1 MQDHQLYA
9 RILGLTAPWQVTDVA
24 LDDARSLIEVR
35 VAHSGKGFLPCP
47 TCQQASPGYDRRPRR
62 WRHLDTCQYQTIL
75 VCDVPRIECPEHGVL
90 QVQVPWADEGSR
102 FTALFEGLVIAWM
115 REASLAAV
123 SRRLRLTWDQ
133 LDTIQRR
140 AVARGLKRRGKVAL
154 RRIGVDETS
163 FQRRHEYVTA
173 VTDLK
178 APEPRVLHVA
188 DGRGQ
193 AALDG
198 FYDLYSHEELETLEA
213 VCMDMWAPYVRSTM
227 EHVPGAEQKICYDRF
242 HVAQH
247 LAQAVDQVRRIE
259 SRLLQEQGD
268 PQLKRT
274 RYLWLR
280 SPEKMAAGER
290 RSLDELKDGCL
301 KTARA
306 WQLKEFARHLW
317 SYVSRGWARRAWKA
331 WLAWASRSRLQP
343 VIKVARMIR
352 THLEGILNAIVL
364 GATNAKAE
372 ALNAKIQWIKRKAC
386 GFRNRDR
393 FRTAIYF
400 HCGGL
405 DLRPQVLVTHTKA

>member
-1 MQDHQLYA
+1 VQDHQLYA
-9 RILGLTAPWQVTDVA
+9 QILGLTDPWQVTGVA
-24 LDDARSLIEVR
+24 LDDHTGTIEVA
-35 VAHSGKGFLPCP
+35 VSHSGAHPLSCP
-47 TCQQASPGYDRRPRR
+47 SCQQSRPGYDRRPRR

-75 VCDVPRIECPEHGVL
+75 VCEVPRIECPEHGVL

-102 FTALFEGLVIAWM
+102 FTALFEHLVIAWM

-123 SRRLRLTWDQ
+123 SRRMRVSWDQ
-133 LDTIQRR
+133 LDTIQQR
-140 AVARGLKRRGKVAL
+140 AVARGLARRGKVML
-154 RRIGVDETS
+154 QRIGVDETS
-163 FQRRHEYVTA
+163 FQKRHEYVTA
-173 VTDLK
+173 VTDLD
-178 APEPRVLHVA
+178 APAPRVVYVA

-198 FYDLYSHEELETLEA
+198 FYAQYTSEEREGLTA
-213 VCMDMWAPYVRSTM
+213 VCMDMWAPYIRSTQ

-247 LAQAVDQVRRIE
+247 LSQAVDQVRRME
-259 SRLLQEQGD
+259 GRLLLEQGD

-280 SPEKMAAGER
+280 SPEKMAKTEKQA
-290 RSLDELKDGCL
+290 LDVLRESGL

-306 WQLKEFARHLW
+306 WQLKEFARQLW
-317 SYVSRGWARRAWKA
+317 AYVSRGWARRAWKV

-343 VIKVARMIR
+343 VLKVARMIR

-393 FRTAIYF
+393 FRAAIYF

-405 DLRPQVLVTHTKA
+405 DLRPNTL